1 MDVVFNIYLC
11 IEVPWNSKDM
21 NIGEES
27 LEPTGSL
34 SPVMLDSS
42 TSIEC
47 PCISKPSPGI
57 YVHTTMILN
66 KKNTSSRFQWIFHQ
80 CNS

>member
-1 MDVVFNIYLC
+1 
-11 IEVPWNSKDM
+11 VPWNSKDM
-21 NIGEES
+21 NIREES

-66 KKNTSSRFQWIFHQ
+66 QKKTQFQGFDGFFI
-80 CNS
+80 NVVLK

>member
-1 MDVVFNIYLC
+1 
-11 IEVPWNSKDM
+11 M
-21 NIGEES
+21 NLREES

-66 KKNTSSRFQWIFHQ
+66 KKKHNFKVSMDFSLM
-80 CNS
+80 